1 MAEIGLAVMGGHRVG
16 LGDGGT
22 RGCSCVGA
30 VSGGRV
36 VRVSRAGAAVEATA
50 NPLELVAREPRPA
63 WDDEE
68 QAAVNRP
75 TSNIA
80 LSVAR
85 LIMVIGL

>member
-1 MAEIGLAVMGGHRVG
+1 MGGHRFG
-16 LGDGGT
+16 LSDGAT
-22 RGCSCVGA
+22 RGCSWVGA
-30 VSGGRV
+30 ASGGRV
-36 VRVSRAGAAVEATA
+36 LRVSRAGAAVEATA
-50 NPLELVAREPRPA
+50 APPELVAREPGLA
-63 WDDEE
+63 WDDDE